1 MKTLSIKTLV
11 FSLILILTMPSMS
24 FASNYSVSNEVN
36 VSRDEADL
44 VVGTFI
50 QSNGFPES
58 MPQLTS
64 VSPMYDMNDELLAY
78 YYKFNHQYVLVS
90 ANKEYSPVLAASP
103 AGSLDITELNSNGK
117 LYYFGGISAAQA
129 LNTEEII
136 INSSEKVNNESKSMV
151 DSNVGLAKNPNS
163 EASWDHYL
171 KTSAERGT
179 ALAMMQKKLTMT
191 TFDQYGTGVTN
202 QASACG
208 PATMAAISEYW
219 RVYRGF
225 NLVPSPYF
233 YGSQTNMINHFYN
246 EHGGT
251 IIGMGSATMQ
261 MGLEFHHDEFYAS
274 ADADPITGYSSYRTE
289 INNNRPVAVKFDRK
303 FTFYEPNNDYAYPY
317 HWTVGK
323 GFSYDNFDSM
333 FIVNDNTGDE
343 DHQEHYIDFPTNE
356 PILSLVKF
364 SM

>member
-1 MKTLSIKTLV
+1 MKTLTHKALA
-11 FSLILILTMPSMS
+11 FSLILVLTLPSMS
-24 FASNYSVSNEVN
+24 FASEYSGSNEVN

-50 QSNGFPES
+50 QSNSFPDS
-58 MPQLTS
+58 LAQLTS
-64 VSPMYDMNDELLAY
+64 VTPMYDMNDELLAY
-78 YYKFNHQYVLVS
+78 YYKFNNQYVLVS

-117 LYYFGGISAAQA
+117 LYYFGGIAAAQA

-136 INSSEKVNNESKSMV
+136 NNSIESGNYESKSFV
-151 DSNVGLAKNPNS
+151 DSNIGLAKNPNS

-171 KTSAERGT
+171 KTSTDRGN
-179 ALAMMQKKLTMT
+179 ALAMSQKKLTMT
-191 TFDQYGTGVTN
+191 TFDQYGVGVTN

-208 PATMAAISEYW
+208 PTTMAAISEYW
-219 RVYRGF
+219 RVNRGYS
-225 NLVPSPYF
+225 LVRSPYY
-233 YGSQTNMINHFYN
+233 YGSNANMINHFYN

-251 IIGMGSATMQ
+251 FIGMGSATMQ

-323 GFSYDNFDSM
+323 GFPM
-333 FIVNDNTGDE
+333 ITLTVC
-343 DHQEHYIDFPTNE
+343 
-356 PILSLVKF
+356 SL
-364 SM
+364 

>member
-1 MKTLSIKTLV
+1 
-11 FSLILILTMPSMS
+11 
-24 FASNYSVSNEVN
+24 
-36 VSRDEADL
+36 
-44 VVGTFI
+44 
-50 QSNGFPES
+50 
-58 MPQLTS
+58 
-64 VSPMYDMNDELLAY
+64 MYDMNDKLLAY
-78 YYKFNHQYVLVS
+78 YYKFNNQYVLVA

-136 INSSEKVNNESKSMV
+136 FHSIEKVKNESKSLV
-151 DSNVGLAKNPNS
+151 DSNIGLAKNPNS

-171 KTSAERGT
+171 KTSADRGT
-179 ALAMMQKKLTMT
+179 ALAMTQKKLTMT
-191 TFDQYGTGVTN
+191 TFDQYGIGVTN

-208 PATMAAISEYW
+208 PTTMAAISEYW

-225 NLVPSPYF
+225 SLVPSPYF
-233 YGSQTNMINHFYN
+233 YGSKANMINHFYN

-251 IIGMGSATMQ
+251 FIGMGSATMQ
-261 MGLEFHHDEFYAS
+261 AGLVFHHDEFYAS
-274 ADADPITGYSSYRTE
+274 AATDPITGYASYRTE
-289 INNNRPVAVKFDRK
+289 INNNRPMAVKFDRK
-303 FTFYEPNNDYAYPY
+303 FKFYEPDNDYTYPY

-333 FIVNDNTGDE
+333 IIVNDNTGDE

-356 PILSLVKF
+356 PILSLVKV